1 MKGPDCYVYETGYK
15 PTDFISVCMT
25 GLVPTAIVIDWGV
38 IRSQAS
44 TADNYPLKVRAIPFR
59 SCAEFFNICIHVQGK
74 CAL

>member
-1 MKGPDCYVYETGYK
+1 
-15 PTDFISVCMT
+15 MT